1 MTEVIKTER
10 LILRR
15 FRGEDASRLVV
26 LLNDLDVV
34 RWVNSI
40 PFPFSIED
48 AENFVTN
55 LATQVYDAFA
65 IEKENQLIGTVSAGE
80 ELGYWLGQPYWGQGI
95 ATESA
100 RAVVHRHFA
109 NRSEKLKASYHLGN
123 ERSRS
128 VLSKLGFIATSQS
141 EAVARSTKE
150 TVTLQWM
157 ELSESNWEA
166 AK

>member
-10 LILRR
+10 LVLRR
-15 FRGEDASRLVV
+15 FRREDSSRMVA

-40 PFPFSIED
+40 PFPFTIED

-55 LATQVYDAFA
+55 LASQIYDAFA
-65 IEKENQLIGTVSAGE
+65 IERDGKLIGTVSAGN
-80 ELGYWLGQPYWGQGI
+80 ELGYWLGQSYWGQGF

-100 RAVVHRHFA
+100 GAVVHRHF
-109 NRSEKLKASYHLGN
+109 NGNSDSLKASYHLGN
-123 ERSRS
+123 ERSRL
-128 VLSKLGFIATSQS
+128 VLSKLGFVPTSRS
-141 EAVARSTKE
+141 ETVVRSTGE

-157 ELSESNWEA
+157 ELHRNTWEGR
-166 AK
+166 K